1 MGQVASKCI
10 KRCTVSLLPGKDYLK
25 HQSSNTTET
34 TRKGVEERPSRSRD
48 QGRMAMGKRNL
59 STEPL
64 TQLLKT
70 LWARH
75 SEDIRRG
82 H

>member
-34 TRKGVEERPSRSRD
+34 NRKSVEERPSRSRRD
-48 QGRMAMGKRNL
+48 QGRMAMGKKEFKAQ
-59 STEPL
+59 S
-64 TQLLKT
+64 
-70 LWARH
+70 H
-75 SEDIRRG
+75 
-82 H
+82 